1 MKLLHALM
9 ICSFSVMALTA
20 NAKESDYSEHLE
32 DKSVT
37 YVKPNGSATVSLKL
51 LEPEIA
57 SATTKSYAQYT
68 MDSYQGWDLKPVLDL
83 RGFSFKYVDNAPCS
97 ALLTYFD
104 GRSYILFQAC
114 GDVEQDDLKALFS
127 KAGRSLKLEEILKI
141 QLKPNTY

>member
-1 MKLLHALM
+1 
-9 ICSFSVMALTA
+9 
-20 NAKESDYSEHLE
+20 
-32 DKSVT
+32 
-37 YVKPNGSATVSLKL
+37 
-51 LEPEIA
+51 
-57 SATTKSYAQYT
+57 
-68 MDSYQGWDLKPVLDL
+68 GWDLKPVLDL